1 MIAAWVVD
9 HRARGDAQAAFD
21 RLQKE
26 LGDEKHLATVSRDE
40 VHKLVG
46 RDPVD
51 DGNPD
56 DVDEQFSWQGVPYKH
71 SVYVMYTKGS
81 RPPAERHFAQPEDPP
96 TDGPFPGRPLRRRRQ
111 FTAVQRRPPTSP
123 PANPRFRI
131 PRWVLR
137 SNVKLTK
144 NVFRSLPLP

>member
-1 MIAAWVVD
+1 MSTADPVNDSPEQPAADTPTRPLLPLSRILLFALLGLMIAAWVVD

-71 SVYVMYTKGS
+71 SVYVMYTKG
-81 RPPAERHFAQPEDPP
+81 ADPRLK
-96 TDGPFPGRPLRRRRQ
+96 D
-111 FTAVQRRPPTSP
+111 
-123 PANPRFRI
+123 I
-131 PRWVLR
+131 
-137 SNVKLTK
+137 
-144 NVFRSLPLP
+144 SLNQKIH